1 MDMRILRILRT
12 CLALTAPLLLGS
24 QLVASAQMAK
34 KPVNSEADLPRY
46 TYALTGSAS
55 QLFQSD
61 AATFG
66 AFASKVLADVNAT
79 LDGYDIKDHA
89 TLRAL
94 LGEKLQILALA
105 GKNQDALALVPQIR
119 DDEDKPDAK
128 LTSNLRVE
136 AVLKARIETGQS
148 SGDAFTTAFK
158 KDFAAAVN
166 ALPYNVAG
174 TSIKEAK
181 EGVELFTPAQ
191 VQGVVQ
197 SRIDPAVAKTQSVD
211 GPTAAD
217 LIRYRYASDVLYPTR
232 TPALAVLTAY
242 LDKNA
247 AAKKPDIWAARE
259 VSLAGVAGLTPVV
272 VGIWDGGSDLSLFP
286 GQTFTDPH
294 PTQYDAHGLAF
305 DLHGFQTHGYL
316 YPIDQEQLAQYPS
329 MIGYLQGF
337 SDLQANIDSPQATA
351 LKAKIAGL
359 TPAQSA
365 QFFEAL
371 DFYGGTYGHGTH
383 VAGIAARDNPAARLL
398 VARITYNYKTIPPPP
413 TDADVN
419 RGNDD
424 NVKVVDYFKAHNVR
438 VVNMSFGESARDYEA
453 ALEANGLGKDAAT
466 RKQMAQRW
474 YELDKQS
481 FLDVMKSAPNILFV
495 VAAGNADS
503 DATFG
508 DYIPSSLALPNVLT
522 VGAVDQAG
530 DAASF
535 TSYGPTVKVY
545 ADGYQVVSYLPR
557 GFKVAFD
564 GTSMATPNVANLA
577 AKLIAIDPSL
587 TPEQT
592 VDLIVK
598 GSTPSSDG
606 KRQLINPK
614 ASIELLRSQQAQRK
628 RAS

>member
-1 MDMRILRILRT
+1 MYMRNLRILRT
-12 CLALTAPLLLGS
+12 CLLLTAPLLLGS
-24 QLVASAQMAK
+24 QIVASAQTAK

-46 TYALTGSAS
+46 SYAMTGTAS

-105 GKNQDALALVPQIR
+105 GKNQDALALVSQIR
-119 DDEDKPDAK
+119 DVEDKPDAK
-128 LTSNLRVE
+128 LTSNLRAE
-136 AVLKARIETGQS
+136 AILKARIETGQS
-148 SGDAFTTAFK
+148 NGAALEAAFK

-181 EGVELFTPAQ
+181 EGAEIFTPVLAQ
-191 VQGVVQ
+191 GAVQT
-197 SRIDPAVAKTQSVD
+197 RIDPVVAKTQSVD
-211 GPTAAD
+211 SDLAAD
-217 LIRYRYASDVLYPTR
+217 LIRYRYASDVSYPTR
-232 TPALAVLTAY
+232 TAALAVLTAY

-247 AAKKPDIWAARE
+247 AAKKPDIWAARD
-259 VSLAGVAGLTPVV
+259 VSLAGVQGLTPVV

-286 GQTFTDPH
+286 NQTFTDPH
-294 PTQYDAHGLAF
+294 PQYDPHGLAF
-305 DLHGFQTHGYL
+305 DLHGFPTHGYL

-351 LKAKIAGL
+351 LKQKVAGL

-424 NVKVVDYFKAHNVR
+424 NVKIVNYFKAHNVR

-481 FLDVMKSAPNILFV
+481 FIDVMKSAPNILFV

-564 GTSMATPNVANLA
+564 GTSMSTPNVANLA

-592 VDLIVK
+592 IDLIVK

-606 KRQLINPK
+606 KRQLINSK
-614 ASIELLRSQQAQRK
+614 ASIELLKSQQAQRK

>member
-1 MDMRILRILRT
+1 
-12 CLALTAPLLLGS
+12 
-24 QLVASAQMAK
+24 
-34 KPVNSEADLPRY
+34 
-46 TYALTGSAS
+46 
-55 QLFQSD
+55 
-61 AATFG
+61 
-66 AFASKVLADVNAT
+66 
-79 LDGYDIKDHA
+79 
-89 TLRAL
+89 
-94 LGEKLQILALA
+94 
-105 GKNQDALALVPQIR
+105 
-119 DDEDKPDAK
+119 
-128 LTSNLRVE
+128 
-136 AVLKARIETGQS
+136 
-148 SGDAFTTAFK
+148 
-158 KDFAAAVN
+158 
-166 ALPYNVAG
+166 
-174 TSIKEAK
+174 
-181 EGVELFTPAQ
+181 
-191 VQGVVQ
+191 
-197 SRIDPAVAKTQSVD
+197 VAKTQSVD

-242 LDKNA
+242 LDKNV
-247 AAKKPDIWAARE
+247 AAKKPDIWAARD

-286 GQTFTDPH
+286 NQTFTDPH

-419 RGNDD
+419 RVNDD

-592 VDLIVK
+592 VYLIVK

>member
-1 MDMRILRILRT
+1 
-12 CLALTAPLLLGS
+12 
-24 QLVASAQMAK
+24 MAK

-46 TYALTGSAS
+46 TYAMTGTAS

-61 AATFG
+61 PATFG

-79 LDGYDIKDHA
+79 LDGYDIKDKA
-89 TLRAL
+89 TLRTL
-94 LGEKLQILALA
+94 LNEKLEILALQ
-105 GKNQDALALVPQIR
+105 GKNQDALALVPQTR
-119 DDEDKPDAK
+119 DVEDKPDAK
-128 LTSNLRVE
+128 LTSNLRIE
-136 AVLKARIETGQS
+136 AILKARLSTGQT
-148 SGDAFTTAFK
+148 SGDAFAAAFK
-158 KDFAAAVN
+158 KNFEAAVN
-166 ALPYNVAG
+166 ALPYPVAG

-181 EGVELFTPAQ
+181 ESAEIFAPTLAQ
-191 VQGVVQ
+191 GAVQT
-197 SRIDPAVAKTQSVD
+197 RIDPAVAKTQSVD
-211 GPTAAD
+211 GDLAAA

-232 TPALAVLTAY
+232 TPALAVMTAY

-247 AAKKPDIWAARE
+247 AAKKPDIWAARD
-259 VSLAGVAGLTPVV
+259 VSLAGVQGLTPVV

-286 GQTFTDPH
+286 NQTFTDPH
-294 PTQYDAHGLAF
+294 PQYDPHGLAF
-305 DLHGFQTHGYL
+305 DLHGFPTHGYL

-351 LKAKIAGL
+351 LKQKIAGL

-383 VAGIAARDNPAARLL
+383 VAGIAARDNPAAQLL

-424 NVKVVDYFKAHNVR
+424 NVKIVNYFKAHNVR
-438 VVNMSFGESARDYEA
+438 VVNMSFGESARDYES

-481 FLDVMKSAPNILFV
+481 FIDVMKSAPNILFV

-577 AKLIAIDPSL
+577 AKLIAIDPAL

-592 VDLIVK
+592 IDLIVK

-614 ASIELLRSQQAQRK
+614 ASIELLRYQQAQKK